1 MINQVFS
8 RLKLLFAKGKVLRIG
23 ADTVQVRVLDEET
36 LSNIERV
43 EPYGFSYR
51 PLPGCQGYLL
61 FPEGD
66 RSYGVAIVIGD
77 KQFQMDLQPGEVAM
91 HDDQGNYAK
100 IRRDGVIEV
109 KASTKVLADTP
120 LFETTQD
127 AKIGG
132 NLLVMGQQTA
142 NGGYYGV
149 DGTAARMHSGAVI
162 DNGLAVTGHQTCNG
176 KNISDTHTHNYAG
189 GTTAGVN

>member
-51 PLPGCQGYLL
+51 PKPGCQAYLV
-61 FPEGD
+61 FPDGD
-66 RSYGVAIVIGD
+66 RSYGFSLVIGD
-77 KQFQMDLQPGEVAM
+77 KQYQMDLQDGEVAI
-91 HDDQGNYAK
+91 HDDQGNYVH
-100 IRRDGVIEV
+100 IQRGGVIEV
-109 KASTKVLADTP
+109 KAATKVIADTP

-142 NGGYYGV
+142 NGGYYGMG
-149 DGTAARMHSGAVI
+149 GTAARMHSGALI
-162 DNGLAVTGHQTCNG
+162 ENGLDVTGHLNCNG

>member
-162 DNGLAVTGHQTCNG
+162 VNGLAVTGHQTCNG